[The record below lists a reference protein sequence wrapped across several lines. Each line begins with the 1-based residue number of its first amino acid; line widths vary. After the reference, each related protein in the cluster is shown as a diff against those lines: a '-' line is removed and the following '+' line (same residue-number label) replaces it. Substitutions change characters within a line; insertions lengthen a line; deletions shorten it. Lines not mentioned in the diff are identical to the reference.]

1 MTENKTERLAGN
13 GRRPVEAL
21 PDPEVLAKV
30 KKAKRR
36 QFSGAYKRRILD
48 EVDRCQKLGEI
59 GAVQREG
66 GELDGLARQKR
77 GRRADPQAAE
87 IARLER
93 ENERLR
99 VRLEQAE
106 TIIGVQKNSRNYLGA
121 IPPRAGRTSSNGSK
135 SREFGK
141 DSWRPAGLHN
151 TGRA

>member
-59 GAVQREG
+59 GAVLRREGLYSSLLSTWRRQREG

-106 TIIGVQKNSRNYLGA
+106 TIIGVQKKLSQLLGSNTTASR
-121 IPPRAGRTSSNGSK
+121 
-135 SREFGK
+135 K
-141 DSWRPAGLHN
+141 DE
-151 TGRA
+151 